1 MEKIHYQVS
10 PSSPEAHIFRVTCTI
25 TEPDPSGQIMT
36 LPAWIPGSYMI
47 RDFAKNIIQIA
58 AASEGQ
64 TLAIEKID
72 KSTWKCQPT
81 DNMLVIAYDIY
92 SWDLSVRTAHLDGS
106 HGFFNGSSLFL
117 AVQGQTH
124 TSCSVEIQPPPSA
137 TPQWH
142 VATTLTASQLDKHGF
157 GLYKAAD
164 YDELIDHPVEMGT
177 FSRHTFEACGVTHQL
192 VLTGQFRTDAARIC
206 ADLKIICEHHIRFF
220 GEPAPF
226 DHYIFLTMVVGDGY
240 GGLEH
245 RASTS
250 LMTSRDSLPIPGD
263 TEISDQYLEF
273 LGLCSHEYFHNWN
286 IKRIKPAQFTPYSLE
301 KETYT
306 RLLWAFEGITSYYD
320 DLALVRS
327 GLIDHKRY
335 LSLLSTTMT
344 RVWQGRGRYKQ
355 SVSDSSFDAWTKFYK
370 QDENAPNAIVSY
382 YTKGALIALALD
394 LTIRYKTGGKY
405 SLDDVMRALWLE
417 FGQQKKGIGED
428 ELEVK
433 IAEYSGV
440 ELKAF
445 FDTALRGTEDLSL
458 DTLLAGFGV
467 KLKWQYPRAAQQTEV
482 LNTVRKIESKPPLEL
497 GIKIS
502 NAQGHIKV
510 THVFDNGA
518 AQKAGIAA
526 GDQLLAFDGL
536 RLTAGNLSK
545 RLQRYS
551 EQDTVEI
558 VGFRR
563 DELMTF
569 NVALQAAEKNIPSL
583 TPSDKNQQQR
593 DQWLGSI
600 HS

>member
-1 MEKIHYQVS
+1 
-10 PSSPEAHIFRVTCTI
+10 
-25 TEPDPSGQIMT
+25 
-36 LPAWIPGSYMI
+36 MI

-64 TLAIEKID
+64 TLSIEKVD
-72 KSTWKCQPT
+72 KSTWKCHPVDGT
-81 DNMLVIAYDIY
+81 LVVAYDVY
-92 SWDLSVRTAHLDGS
+92 SWDLSVRAAHLDNS
-106 HGFFNGSSLFL
+106 HGFFNGSSVFL
-117 AVQGQTH
+117 AAQGQTH
-124 TSCSVEIQPPPSA
+124 IPCSVEIQPPPSI

-142 VATTLTASQLDKHGF
+142 VATTMTASQLDKYGF
-157 GLYKAAD
+157 GFYNAAN

-177 FSRHTFEACGVTHQL
+177 FSRHAFEACGVTHQL
-192 VLTGQFRTDAARIC
+192 ILTGQFRTDAERIC

-226 DHYIFLTMVVGDGY
+226 DHYIFLTMVTGDGY

-263 TEISDQYLEF
+263 TEISDQYLAF

-286 IKRIKPAQFTPYSLE
+286 IKRIKPARFSPYSLE

-335 LSLLSTTMT
+335 LTLLSTTMT

-394 LTIRYKTGGKY
+394 LTIRYKTEGKS

-458 DTLLAGFGV
+458 DALLTDFGV
-467 KLKWQYPRAAQQTEV
+467 ELKWQYPRTVQQTET
-482 LNTVRKIESKPPLEL
+482 LSYAGKIERTPPLEL
-497 GIKIS
+497 GIKVTS
-502 NAQGHIKV
+502 SQGHIKV

-518 AQKAGIAA
+518 AQKAGISA
-526 GDQLLAFDGL
+526 GDQLVAFDGL
-536 RLTAGNLSK
+536 RLAVDNLPK
-545 RLQRYS
+545 QLQRYN

-569 NVALQAAEKNIPSL
+569 NVILQGAEKNIPSL
-583 TPSDKNQQQR
+583 MPSEKNQQQR
-593 DQWLGSI
+593 NTWLGS
-600 HS
+600 HQS